1 MSLIKT
7 SIFAAS
13 ALAIV
18 GFGATIT
25 PETAQAGIANN
36 ERLNVC
42 AWYKARAMSN
52 GRRGLRAEAEHY
64 WFLYRECMHY
74 RID

>member
-7 SIFAAS
+7 TIFAAS

-42 AWYKARAMSN
+42 ACASLAAMSLPLDASFKLAI
-52 GRRGLRAEAEHY
+52 GP
-64 WFLYRECMHY
+64 
-74 RID
+74 